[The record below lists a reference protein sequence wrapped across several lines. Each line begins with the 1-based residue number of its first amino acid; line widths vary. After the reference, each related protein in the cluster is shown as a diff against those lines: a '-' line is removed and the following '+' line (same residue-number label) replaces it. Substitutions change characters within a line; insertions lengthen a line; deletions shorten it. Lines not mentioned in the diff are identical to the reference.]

1 MRSSSLNRKRGLTGK
16 SELSKSTRPI
26 TSVIEGIQTSDGA
39 GVKLKRVI
47 GSPDLEILDPFL
59 LLDEFK
65 NNDPEGYIGG
75 FPSHPHRG
83 FETVTYM
90 LRGNFR
96 HKDSVGNEGLLTD
109 GSVQWMTAGR
119 GVIHSEMPEQTEGL
133 VWGFQLW
140 INLPKKLKMVEP
152 AYQDIPSE
160 AIPEIVR
167 DGTTIRVIAGKL
179 EKEEGP
185 AHTKIGTLYLDI
197 HLQGE
202 SDFVS
207 SIPEGWNGFL
217 YVYEGSVKSG
227 DGNTVGTG
235 HLAVLGTEGEVR
247 LTGGSGGT
255 RTLLVAGEPI
265 NEPIARGGP
274 FVMNTKGEVLQAFED
289 YQNGVFDKAVS

>member
-1 MRSSSLNRKRGLTGK
+1 M
-16 SELSKSTRPI
+16 RPI

-39 GVKLKRVI
+39 GVKLKRII
-47 GSPDLEILDPFL
+47 GSPDLDTLDPFL

-65 NNDPEGYIGG
+65 NDDPEGYIGG

-90 LRGNFR
+90 LNGKFR
-96 HKDSVGNEGLLTD
+96 HKDSAGNEGFLTD

-140 INLPKKLKMVEP
+140 VNLPKKLKMAEP
-152 AYQDIPSE
+152 AYQDIPSD

-167 DGTTIRVIAGKL
+167 DGTTVRVIAGKL
-179 EKEEGP
+179 AEEEGL
-185 AHTKIGTLYLDI
+185 AQTKIGALYLDI
-197 HLQGE
+197 HLTRA
-202 SDFVS
+202 SDFVAP
-207 SIPEGWNGFL
+207 IPDGWNGFL
-217 YVYEGSVKSG
+217 YVYEGSV
-227 DGNTVGTG
+227 TVGDDTTVIVG

-247 LTGGSGGT
+247 LAGGSGGG
-255 RTLLVAGEPI
+255 RTLLLAGEPL

-274 FVMNTKGEVLQAFED
+274 FVMNTRGEVMQAFAD
-289 YQNGVFDKAVS
+289 YQSGKFDRPRDGISRQ

>member
-16 SELSKSTRPI
+16 SELSKSMRPI

-47 GSPDLEILDPFL
+47 GSPDLDILDPFL

-65 NNDPEGYIGG
+65 NDDPEGYIGG

-90 LRGNFR
+90 LHGNFR
-96 HKDSVGNEGLLTD
+96 HKDSVGHEGLLTD

-152 AYQDIPSE
+152 AYQDIPSD
-160 AIPEIVR
+160 AIPEVVQ
-167 DGTTIRVIAGKL
+167 DGALVKVIAGKL
-179 EKEEGP
+179 EEKEGL
-185 AHTKIGTLYLDI
+185 AQTKIGTLYLDI

-202 SDFVS
+202 SDFVA

-217 YVYEGSVKSG
+217 YVYEGSLESA
-227 DGNTVGTG
+227 DGITIETG

-274 FVMNTKGEVLQAFED
+274 FVMNTRGEVLQAFED